1 MIKIIAKKHV
11 KSGKVND
18 FIETAKE
25 LVEKS
30 RAEEGNVF
38 YTLNRSLREE
48 NVLVYVECWKDRA
61 AIAAH
66 NEAEHFKRLVPVLNG
81 MCEDAVLPEMY
92 EELDL

>member
-1 MIKIIAKKHV
+1 MIKIVAKKRV
-11 KSGKVND
+11 RPGKMEE
-18 FIETAKE
+18 FLSTARE

-38 YTLNRSLREE
+38 YTLNRSLQEE
-48 NVLVYVECWKDRA
+48 NVLAYVECWKDRA

-81 MCEDAVLPEMY
+81 MCEEAVLPELY